1 MGLVRFIFLSLENRC
16 VGNRNWK
23 DRFCTML
30 TLQIKL
36 VLVSLVNSVQDLS
49 YQLSS
54 YPKNKLKN
62 LVLLQFPFF
71 FYLLHFTNNYHYL
84 WSDGFFFLYFVYLF
98 TISYFFNPSLLSYL
112 FYVIKCC
119 LIVSEK
125 SINSKLL
132 QTNDS
137 LNLFTTTSFLNLSY
151 YFLNKVTA
159 GSL

>member
-54 YPKNKLKN
+54 YPKNKLKT

-71 FYLLHFTNNYHYL
+71 SIYCILPTITITYDLMV
-84 WSDGFFFLYFVYLF
+84 FFFLYFVYLF